1 MKKVHNF
8 QWIRIVSFFEN
19 EKDRSW
25 RKCPS
30 NELIVADYPNIFL
43 RMWSQ
48 FRSSLS
54 SKISNHFSFSWG
66 FVQFQ
71 EKNLEVFFRNF
82 QTHFDLFSFSVYFE
96 YFGIIIFFK
105 KHTKLFPKIQK
116 WVVTKKEFNKWF
128 NVIFQT
134 LCKLDV
140 MTLSIENVLIFHTVL
155 WRDRYQV
162 LYLIEK
168 SAKNKSLTFSL

>member
-1 MKKVHNF
+1 MNLIWCIIKKLLKKVHNF

-43 RMWSQ
+43 RIWSQ

-71 EKNLEVFFRNF
+71 EKNLGVFFRNF
-82 QTHFDLFSFSVYFE
+82 QTHFDLFSFRIYFSTIDLNKLDIPTAVCGNRHKTLQ
-96 YFGIIIFFK
+96 GIFIWLLSIFYLSSAMFK
-105 KHTKLFPKIQK
+105 KEVYLTNHATEDVYGMLMTNLQG
-116 WVVTKKEFNKWF
+116 FNL
-128 NVIFQT
+128 QC
-134 LCKLDV
+134 L
-140 MTLSIENVLIFHTVL
+140 
-155 WRDRYQV
+155 
-162 LYLIEK
+162 
-168 SAKNKSLTFSL
+168 